1 MSANAA
7 KKKVVLKLR
16 TMIDTA
22 PGLYLSKTLAQ
33 VQSFLMNMIF
43 YTSNFRQ

>member
-16 TMIDTA
+16 IIIDTG
-22 PGLYLSKTLAQ
+22 PGAVFIKDLSSST
-33 VQSFLMNMIF
+33 
-43 YTSNFRQ
+43 